1 MPTPMDAML
10 GLVVAAIGL
19 LTLVVA
25 FSLAD
30 PKKAIVS
37 YLIAAAL
44 TALGAYYFVSAEMRG
59 FQMRRRISEIQERQ
73 NVNLEEIR
81 KRLQETQKPT
91 PQDQQKSPEKSPG
104 AR

>member
-10 GLVVAAIGL
+10 GLVVASIGL

-25 FSLAD
+25 FSQAD
-30 PKKAIVS
+30 PKKTMLS

-44 TALGAYYFVSAEMRG
+44 TALGAYYFVSAELRG

-73 NVNLEEIR
+73 NVNLEDIR
-81 KRLQETQKPT
+81 KRLEQNQQAQPPA
-91 PQDQQKSPEKSPG
+91 PQKSPG

>member
-19 LTLVVA
+19 LTLVVV
-25 FSLAD
+25 FSQAD
-30 PKKAIVS
+30 PKNKLVS
-37 YLIAAAL
+37 YVIAGAV
-44 TALGAYYFVSAEMRG
+44 TALGAYYFASAELRG

-81 KRLQETQKPT
+81 KRLEQNQQAQPQKT
-91 PQDQQKSPEKSPG
+91 PG